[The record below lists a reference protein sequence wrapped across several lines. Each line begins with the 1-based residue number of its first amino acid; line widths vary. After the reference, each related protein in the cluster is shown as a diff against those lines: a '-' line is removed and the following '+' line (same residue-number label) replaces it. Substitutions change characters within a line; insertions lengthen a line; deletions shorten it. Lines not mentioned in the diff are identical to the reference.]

1 MKLVCILIALCLL
14 LSGCGKTNVPAA
26 LPTAEITESDFS
38 FELPEG
44 FAFADETATA
54 ISITK
59 DGKTIG
65 GIVNTCL
72 DTAVLEEEYHTSI
85 SRYYDTV
92 YPSPL
97 IPEWFA
103 FNGDNVLIMT
113 LSITNSETN
122 ERTETIRRIFAH
134 DELVYDCWLDC
145 SLVSEDE
152 SQLIFG
158 TILQNY

>member
-1 MKLVCILIALCLL
+1 MKIICIIMALCCL
-14 LSGCGKTNVPAA
+14 LSGCAGTPAP
-26 LPTAEITESDFS
+26 LPTVEVTESDFS

-44 FAFADETATA
+44 FAFEDETTTA

-59 DGKTIG
+59 DGKIIG

-134 DELVYDCWLDC
+134 DELVYDCWLD
-145 SLVSEDE
+145 SNLVSEDE